1 MIGKGFFLCYIRAMN
16 SLQHI
21 LERIASKKRDYTLYN
36 FRQTENNALTTFF
49 DLAQEFDSLPDF
61 CDLCVAIPKGFFDL
75 EAKLY
80 LIDPKTNDL
89 SLISSTEDAEGQLR
103 IPPPYEI
110 VSEENLFYTS
120 KRKSLVLIIRGK
132 TAFIDQLPFKT
143 KDDIL
148 GLLEVYPADN
158 LGPQNELF
166 LEKYA
171 NRIGYNIHNR
181 FLIEKNIE
189 HLKFIRSLVADI
201 EHNVIAPN
209 IIYKLFLNHLRR
221 KIEKNIDLEKDIAEC
236 AERASGDRD
245 FHEKILAELNEINR
259 GLMEELENIEKHYK
273 NMSLF
278 LETLFRRSH
287 FDKGRFTLLT
297 RKCYMNRDVV
307 QPQLE
312 RFRDRFKNMGI
323 SVSYQLS
330 GIPDQETISV
340 VDVGLMAQV
349 YSNLFSNALKYSEEI
364 ITGTGEKKKYI
375 SYGHEIIRDYFGP
388 GKDGIKYNVFSTG
401 PHIPPDEREKI
412 FEDDYRG
419 SNVLNRP
426 GTGHGLAFIKTT
438 IELHGGIAGY
448 EPTQYGNNF
457 FLILPR

>member
-1 MIGKGFFLCYIRAMN
+1 MN
-16 SLQHI
+16 SLTQI
-21 LERIASKKRDYTLYN
+21 LERIDSKKRDYALYN
-36 FRQTENNALTTFF
+36 FKQTENNALTTFF
-49 DLAQEFDSLPDF
+49 DLAQEFDSIEDF
-61 CDLCVAIPKGFFDL
+61 CSLCVAIPKGFFDL
-75 EAKLY
+75 DAKLY

-89 SLISSTEDAEGQLR
+89 SLTAATEDTGYQLHT
-103 IPPPYEI
+103 PPLYEI
-110 VSEENLFYTS
+110 VPDENLFYTNT
-120 KRKSLVLIIRGK
+120 KHLVLIIRGK
-132 TAFIDQLPFKT
+132 TMLIDQLPFKT

-148 GLLEVYPADN
+148 GLLEVYPAVD
-158 LGPQNELF
+158 LSPHSKLF

-171 NRIGYNIHNR
+171 NRIGYNIHNK

-201 EHNVIAPN
+201 EHNIIAPN
-209 IIYKLFLNHLRR
+209 IIYKLFLKHIR
-221 KIEKNIDLEKDIAEC
+221 KNIEKNIVLENEVSEHAKKSSD
-236 AERASGDRD
+236 DRD
-245 FHEKILAELNEINR
+245 FLENLSSELNDTNR

-278 LETLFRRSH
+278 LETLLRRSH
-287 FDKGRFTLLT
+287 FDKGHLTLLT
-297 RKCYMNRDVV
+297 KKCYMNRDVV

-312 RFRDRFKNMGI
+312 RFLDRFKRMSIAVN
-323 SVSYQLS
+323 YQLS

-349 YSNLFSNALKYSEEI
+349 YANLFSNALKYTEEI
-364 ITGTGEKKKYI
+364 VTDSGENKKYI

-401 PHIPPDEREKI
+401 PHILPGERTKI
-412 FEDDYRG
+412 FEDDFRG

-426 GTGHGLAFIKTT
+426 GTGHGLAFTKIAV
-438 IELHGGIAGY
+438 ELHGGIVGY

>member
-1 MIGKGFFLCYIRAMN
+1 MN
-16 SLQHI
+16 SLTQI
-21 LERIASKKRDYTLYN
+21 LERIDSKKRDYALYN
-36 FRQTENNALTTFF
+36 FKQTENNALTTFF
-49 DLAQEFDSLPDF
+49 DLAQEFDSIEDF
-61 CDLCVAIPKGFFDL
+61 CSLCVAIPKGFFDL
-75 EAKLY
+75 DAKLY

-89 SLISSTEDAEGQLR
+89 SLTAATEDTGYQLHT
-103 IPPPYEI
+103 PPLYEI
-110 VSEENLFYTS
+110 VPDENLFYTNT
-120 KRKSLVLIIRGK
+120 KHLVLIIRGK
-132 TAFIDQLPFKT
+132 TMLIDQLPFKT

-148 GLLEVYPADN
+148 GLLEVYPAVD
-158 LGPQNELF
+158 LSPHSKLF

-171 NRIGYNIHNR
+171 NRIGYNIHNK

-201 EHNVIAPN
+201 EHNIIAPN
-209 IIYKLFLNHLRR
+209 IIYKLFLKHIR
-221 KIEKNIDLEKDIAEC
+221 KNIEKNIVLENEVSEHAKKSSD
-236 AERASGDRD
+236 GRD
-245 FHEKILAELNEINR
+245 FLENLSSELNDTNR

-278 LETLFRRSH
+278 LETLLRRSH
-287 FDKGRFTLLT
+287 FDKGHLTLLT
-297 RKCYMNRDVV
+297 KKCYMNRDVV

-312 RFRDRFKNMGI
+312 RFLDRFKRMSIAVN
-323 SVSYQLS
+323 YQLS

-349 YSNLFSNALKYSEEI
+349 YANLFSNALKYTEEI
-364 ITGTGEKKKYI
+364 VTDSGENKKYV

-401 PHIPPDEREKI
+401 PHILPGERTKI
-412 FEDDYRG
+412 FEDDFRG

-426 GTGHGLAFIKTT
+426 GTGHGLAFTKIAV
-438 IELHGGIAGY
+438 ELHGGIVGY

>member
-1 MIGKGFFLCYIRAMN
+1 MN
-16 SLQHI
+16 SLPHI
-21 LERIASKKRDYTLYN
+21 LERIYSKKRDYALYN

-49 DLAQEFDSLPDF
+49 DLAQELDSLEDF
-61 CDLCVAIPKGFFDL
+61 CNLCVAIPKGFFDL

-89 SLISSTEDAEGQLR
+89 SLISSTEDAGAQLR
-103 IPPPYEI
+103 TPPPYEI
-110 VSEENLFYTS
+110 VPEENFFYTNT
-120 KRKSLVLIIRGK
+120 KSLVLLIRGK
-132 TAFIDQLPFKT
+132 AMLIDQLPFKT

-148 GLLEVYPADN
+148 GLLEIYPAN
-158 LGPQNELF
+158 NMGPHNELF
-166 LEKYA
+166 LKKYA
-171 NRIGYNIHNR
+171 NRIGYNIHNK
-181 FLIEKNIE
+181 FVIAKNIE

-209 IIYKLFLNHLRR
+209 IIYKLYLNHLRI
-221 KIEKNIDLEKDIAEC
+221 KIEKNMALEKDIAAC
-236 AERASGDRD
+236 AERASCPRD
-245 FHEKILAELNEINR
+245 FSEKILSELNEINR
-259 GLMEELENIEKHYK
+259 GLLEELENIEKHYK

-297 RKCYMNRDVV
+297 KKCYMNRDVV

-312 RFRDRFKNMGI
+312 RFHERFKNMGI
-323 SVSYQLS
+323 SVNYQLS

-340 VDVGLMAQV
+340 VDIGLMAQV
-349 YSNLFSNALKYSEEI
+349 YSNLFSNALKYNEEI
-364 ITGTGEKKKYI
+364 ITETGEKKKYI

-388 GKDGIKYNVFSTG
+388 GRDGIKYNVFSTG
-401 PHIPPDEREKI
+401 PHIPAEEREKI

-438 IELHGGIAGY
+438 VELHGGIAGY